1 MLTLTTDR
9 ATDYAKAILDGTIL
23 AGPHVRDACHR
34 HLTDLERHGTTRIS
48 ARDLD
53 DAVHVV
59 IENPTN
65 LGYYF
70 DAEAAARGIRW
81 FEGTLKLQG
90 QPFLLFD
97 WQAFVTGMLHGWKRQ
112 ADGTRRFRYCYLET
126 AKGSGKTPLAA
137 GLALY
142 YIFADNEPSA
152 EGYIAAAT
160 MDQAVVTFRHVSAIR
175 NATDWLR
182 TRTREMGGALP
193 YMLIRKRTNSF
204 LRRIAS
210 TDSGGGRSGYLP
222 QLTIIDEYH
231 EHASAAM
238 HDMLLAGFK
247 SRLQGLQLVTTNA
260 GTSLGSPCGLEH
272 LNAIRVARLDHQD
285 EQYFSYV
292 CAMDPDDDVENE
304 ALWIKTNPSLPRLPG
319 YDYIRNAL
327 NRTKGIPSKRAGI
340 ERLQFCIWSD
350 AESPWIDSEALDG
363 CNVNTLERVETC
375 VAALDLSGKTDLCAA
390 SATYSDGDDFETEAK
405 LWTPEDTMDSRA
417 ETDAAPYREWANN
430 GWITPIPGRVV
441 DYEHIAHW
449 LGMMQEKHKLQHVA
463 YDPHLIE
470 HLVRELDKLGIK
482 SQKAEP
488 GKLVRFKQAAPDV
501 LLLHPHP
508 QSPTAVGLTG
518 LNMTNSIALTEEYI
532 LNNRL
537 KIMLNPA
544 LRSNILGAVVKPSDI
559 GRRFT
564 KMKSMTRIDGCL
576 TTVMSIGLSVLLQTA
591 DVGEL
596 LKQLRITDAGSR
608 T

>member
-1 MLTLTTDR
+1 MTQDRTTN
-9 ATDYAKAILDGTIL
+9 YAKAVCDGTIL

-34 HLTDLERHGTTRIS
+34 HLVDIERHGTTRLS

-53 DAVHVV
+53 DAISII
-59 IENPTN
+59 IENPTS

-81 FEGTLKLQG
+81 FEKKLKLQG
-90 QPFLLFD
+90 KPFLLFE
-97 WQAFVTGMLHGWKRQ
+97 WQAFVVGTLHGWKRQ
-112 ADGTRRFRYCYLET
+112 ADGTRRFRYVYLET

-137 GLALY
+137 GLALFY
-142 YIFADNEPSA
+142 VFADNEPSA

-160 MDQAVVTFRHVSAIR
+160 MDQAVVTFRHVVDLR
-175 NATDWLR
+175 NNTQWLR
-182 TRTREMGGALP
+182 ERTRELGGAQP
-193 YMLIRKRTNSF
+193 YMLIRSRANSF

-210 TDSGGGRSGYLP
+210 TDSGSGRSGYLP

-247 SRLQGLQLVTTNA
+247 SRAQGLQLVTTNA

-272 LNAIRVARLDHQD
+272 LNAVRVARLDHED

-292 CAMDPDDDVENE
+292 CAMDEDDDLEDE

-350 AESPWIDSEALDG
+350 AESPWIDAKALDA
-363 CNVNTLERVETC
+363 CRVTSLERELTLVG
-375 VAALDLSGKTDLCAA
+375 ALDLSTKTDLCAA
-390 SATYSDGDDFETEAK
+390 SATWSDGDWFETEAK
-405 LWTPEDTMDSRA
+405 MWTPEDTMDARA
-417 ETDAAPYREWANN
+417 ETDAAPYRQWADE
-430 GWITPIPGRVV
+430 GYLTPIPGSVI
-441 DYEHIAHW
+441 DYEPIAEW
-449 LGMMQEKHKLQHVA
+449 LRQMMEKGMQHVA
-463 YDPHLIE
+463 YDPHQIAHLI
-470 HLVRELDKLGIK
+470 RELDKLQIK
-482 SQKAEP
+482 AKKAEP
-488 GKLVRFKQAAPDV
+488 GKMTPFKAAPKDT

-508 QSPTAVGLTG
+508 QGPLATGVTG
-518 LNMTNSIALTEEYI
+518 LNMTNSISVTEELI
-532 LNNRL
+532 LKPGRL
-537 KIMLNPA
+537 KILLNPA
-544 LRSNILGAVVKPSDI
+544 LRSNILGAVVRPSEI
-559 GRRFT
+559 GRTFS
-564 KMKSMTRIDGCL
+564 KMKSMTRIDACL
-576 TTVMSIGLSVLLQTA
+576 TTVMSIGMAVALQTQ

-596 LKQLRITDAGSR
+596 LRQLRVTDAGKSA
-608 T
+608 